1 MTKFIK
7 DVQESIAVIEHV
19 IENHWL
25 NIRDLNKEDAE
36 IFDGH
41 WESINIVPKLEKDF
55 CINSEDQRDNYLS
68 MIEGMQEVILD
79 DLDKNLFDDLKFKS
93 LAVIQYLLENI
104 KCYPFVLNVNE
115 EIYEWIQEVKIQVEE
130 SE

>member
-1 MTKFIK
+1 MK
-7 DVQESIAVIEHV
+7 DIRESMAVIEAA
-19 IENHWL
+19 IESRWL
-25 NIRDLNKEDAE
+25 NLRDIDEEDAKE
-36 IFDGH
+36 FDSH
-41 WESINIVPKLEKDF
+41 WEAINIVPKLEKDF

-93 LAVIQYLLENI
+93 LAVIQYILENI

-130 SE
+130 

>member
-1 MTKFIK
+1 MK
-7 DVQESIAVIEHV
+7 DIRESMAVIEAA
-19 IENHWL
+19 IESRWL
-25 NIRDLNKEDAE
+25 NLRDIDEEDAKE
-36 IFDGH
+36 FDSH
-41 WESINIVPKLEKDF
+41 WEAINIVPKLEKDF
-55 CINSEDQRDNYLS
+55 CINSEDQRNNYLS

-130 SE
+130 NNE

>member
-1 MTKFIK
+1 MK
-7 DVQESIAVIEHV
+7 DIRESMAVIEAA
-19 IENHWL
+19 IESRWL
-25 NIRDLNKEDAE
+25 NLRDIDEEDAKE
-36 IFDGH
+36 FDSH
-41 WESINIVPKLEKDF
+41 WEAINIVPKLEKDF
-55 CINSEDQRDNYLS
+55 CINSEDQRNNYLF
-68 MIEGMQEVILD
+68 MIEGMQEVVLD

-130 SE
+130 NNE

>member
-1 MTKFIK
+1 MK
-7 DVQESIAVIEHV
+7 DIRESMAVIEAA
-19 IENHWL
+19 IESRWL
-25 NIRDLNKEDAE
+25 NLRDIDEEDAKE
-36 IFDGH
+36 FDSH
-41 WESINIVPKLEKDF
+41 WEAINIVPKLEKDF

-79 DLDKNLFDDLKFKS
+79 DQSFRTEYVKYQS

>member
-1 MTKFIK
+1 MK
-7 DVQESIAVIEHV
+7 DIRESMAVIEAA
-19 IENHWL
+19 IESRWL
-25 NIRDLNKEDAE
+25 NLRDIDEEDAKE
-36 IFDGH
+36 FDSH
-41 WESINIVPKLEKDF
+41 WEAINIVPKLEKDF

-130 SE
+130 E

>member
-1 MTKFIK
+1 MK
-7 DVQESIAVIEHV
+7 DIRESMAVIEAA
-19 IENHWL
+19 IESRWL
-25 NIRDLNKEDAE
+25 NLRDIDEEDAKE
-36 IFDGH
+36 FDSH
-41 WESINIVPKLEKDF
+41 WEAINIVPKLEKDF
-55 CINSEDQRDNYLS
+55 CINSEDQRNNYLS

>member
-1 MTKFIK
+1 MK
-7 DVQESIAVIEHV
+7 DIRESMAVIEAA
-19 IENHWL
+19 IESRWL
-25 NIRDLNKEDAE
+25 NLRDIDEEDAKE
-36 IFDGH
+36 FDSH
-41 WESINIVPKLEKDF
+41 WEAINIVPKLEKDF

-130 SE
+130 

>member
-79 DLDKNLFDDLKFKS
+79 DQSFRTEYVKYQS

-130 SE
+130 E

>member
-1 MTKFIK
+1 MK
-7 DVQESIAVIEHV
+7 DIRESMAVIEAA
-19 IENHWL
+19 IESRWL
-25 NIRDLNKEDAE
+25 NLRDIDEEDAKE
-36 IFDGH
+36 FDSH
-41 WESINIVPKLEKDF
+41 WEAINIVPKLEKDF
-55 CINSEDQRDNYLS
+55 CINSEDQRNNYLS

-130 SE
+130 

>member
-1 MTKFIK
+1 MKDIK
-7 DVQESIAVIEHV
+7 ESVAVIEHV
-19 IENHWL
+19 IESKFL
-25 NIRDLNKEDAE
+25 NLRDLDQEDAE
-36 IFDGH
+36 EFNKH
-41 WESINIVPKLEKDF
+41 WEAINIVPKLEKDF
-55 CINSEDQRDNYLS
+55 CIKSEDQRDNYLS

>member
-1 MTKFIK
+1 MK
-7 DVQESIAVIEHV
+7 DIRESMAVIEHV
-19 IENHWL
+19 IESKFL
-25 NIRDLNKEDAE
+25 NLRDLNQEDAE
-36 IFDGH
+36 EFNKH
-41 WESINIVPKLEKDF
+41 WEAINIVPKLEKDF

-79 DLDKNLFDDLKFKS
+79 DQSFRTEYVKYQS

-130 SE
+130 

>member
-1 MTKFIK
+1 MK
-7 DVQESIAVIEHV
+7 DIRESMAVIEAA
-19 IENHWL
+19 IESRWL
-25 NIRDLNKEDAE
+25 NLRDIDEEDAKE
-36 IFDGH
+36 FDSH

-55 CINSEDQRDNYLS
+55 CINSEDQRNNYLS

-93 LAVIQYLLENI
+93 LAVIQYLLKNI

-130 SE
+130 

>member
-1 MTKFIK
+1 MK
-7 DVQESIAVIEHV
+7 DIRESMAVIEAA
-19 IENHWL
+19 IESRWL
-25 NIRDLNKEDAE
+25 NLRDIDEEDAKE
-36 IFDGH
+36 FDSH
-41 WESINIVPKLEKDF
+41 WEAINIVPKLEKDF

-130 SE
+130 NNE

>member
-1 MTKFIK
+1 MK
-7 DVQESIAVIEHV
+7 DIRESMAVIEAA
-19 IENHWL
+19 IESRWL
-25 NIRDLNKEDAE
+25 NLRDIDEEDAKE
-36 IFDGH
+36 FDSH
-41 WESINIVPKLEKDF
+41 WEAINIVPKLEKDF
-55 CINSEDQRDNYLS
+55 CINSEDQRNNYLS

-130 SE
+130 E

>member
-7 DVQESIAVIEHV
+7 DVQESMAVIEHV

-41 WESINIVPKLEKDF
+41 RESVDIVPRLEKNF
-55 CINSEDQRDNYLS
+55 IINSEEQRDEFLFALS
-68 MIEGMQEVILD
+68 GMQETMED
-79 DLDKNLFDDLKFKS
+79 
-93 LAVIQYLLENI
+93 ENI
-104 KCYPFVLNVNE
+104 FRGDAYEKFSSLCVIENLLKDIKCFPFHLNVNDKINEWLE
-115 EIYEWIQEVKIQVEE
+115 EIKIQVEE
-130 SE
+130 S

>member
-1 MTKFIK
+1 MKDIK
-7 DVQESIAVIEHV
+7 ESIAVIEHV
-19 IENHWL
+19 IESKFL
-25 NIRDLNKEDAE
+25 NLRDLNQEDAKE
-36 IFDGH
+36 FNDH
-41 WESINIVPKLEKDF
+41 WEAINIVPKLEKDF
-55 CINSEDQRDNYLS
+55 CINSKDQRDNYLS